1 MENNLLNIRFS
12 DPAYGMYVHRV
23 MRELGRRDPEL
34 GGLAAAV
41 TQVPLIIGDSFFLH
55 YSLSPIIRT
64 VTNPDKVL
72 EDFRVSMLDYSR
84 SKDFRMA
91 RTVTALDEDMSLLL
105 SYRFAEVFLK
115 KLKEKVE
122 EEARRRGVDE
132 ERVRQAL
139 ASLGSMMASG
149 EGGQGGGAVGP
160 QPPQGGGQGQG
171 GDVVDAG
178 VGAGSPA
185 QMNAQ
190 LPEDVADV
198 VKSAVNGLRGDLK
211 DVVKKAFK
219 KAREDV
225 ERVDDVREVF
235 GGKGPGGGVGG
246 TGAGSEAGGFE
257 MLLRLSDMLRDADVR
272 EIVALGKKLSESLP
286 RMVKRL
292 RERGR
297 RGEEV
302 FGYYRTERLDR
313 VIATEL
319 ALPDDLFYARL
330 ASGGLLARE
339 YASLY
344 EGAYYVLVDKSGS
357 MDGVKT
363 VWARSVAVALFRL
376 ARLKG
381 RKFFLRF
388 FDAEVKEL
396 ITDPLKAF
404 ETLVSVKSDGGT
416 SIDAALE
423 RAVKDL
429 RERRVKG
436 TSTIII
442 ITDGEDEVS
451 FEASELRAVNA
462 TLVAVMIRGD
472 NESLRKLAEESGGEY
487 LRVKPDEKGA
497 LRLLREVG

>member
-12 DPAYGMYVHRV
+12 DPAYGMYVRKV

-34 GGLAAAV
+34 GGLATAV
-41 TQVPLIIGDSFFLH
+41 SQVPLIIGDSFFLH

-64 VTNPDKVL
+64 MTNPDKVL

-105 SYRFAEVFLK
+105 SYRFAEAFLK

-132 ERVRQAL
+132 DRVRQAL

-149 EGGQGGGAVGP
+149 GGGQEGGAVEP
-160 QPPQGGGQGQG
+160 QPSQGGGQGELPE
-171 GDVVDAG
+171 
-178 VGAGSPA
+178 S
-185 QMNAQ
+185 

-198 VKSAVNGLRGDLK
+198 VKSAVNELRGDLK

-235 GGKGPGGGVGG
+235 GGKGRGGGVGG

-272 EIVALGKKLSESLP
+272 EIVTLGKKLSESLP

-313 VIATEL
+313 VIAREL

-381 RKFFLRF
+381 GRFFLRF
-388 FDAEVKEL
+388 FDAEVKEM
-396 ITDPLKAF
+396 ITDPLTAF

-442 ITDGEDEVS
+442 ITDGEDEVN

>member
-1 MENNLLNIRFS
+1 MEKLENNLLNIRSS
-12 DPAYGMYVHRV
+12 DPAYGMYVRRV
-23 MRELGRRDPEL
+23 LKELGKRDPEL

-41 TQVPLIIGDSFFLH
+41 PQVPFIIGDSFFLH
-55 YSLSPIIRT
+55 YSLSPMIRVT
-64 VTNPDKVL
+64 TNPDNVL
-72 EDFRVSMLDYSR
+72 EEFRVSMLDYSK

-105 SYRFAEVFLK
+105 SYRFAEAFLK

-122 EEARRRGVDE
+122 EEARERGVDE
-132 ERVRQAL
+132 DRVRQVL
-139 ASLGSMMASG
+139 ASLGAVMASG
-149 EGGQGGGAVGP
+149 GGDQEGGAVGP
-160 QPPQGGGQGQG
+160 QPSQGGQGQG
-171 GDVVDAG
+171 ELPDQ
-178 VGAGSPA
+178 S
-185 QMNAQ
+185 

-198 VKSAVNGLRGDLK
+198 VKSAVNELRGGLK
-211 DVVKKAFK
+211 DVVKKAFR

-225 ERVDDVREVF
+225 ERVEDVREVF
-235 GGKGPGGGVGG
+235 GGKGRGGGVGG

-257 MLLRLSDMLRDADVR
+257 MLLSLSEMLRDADVR
-272 EIVALGKKLSESLP
+272 EIIALGKKLSESLP

-313 VIATEL
+313 VIAREL
-319 ALPDDLFYARL
+319 ALPDDLFYARI

-339 YASLY
+339 YASLF

-396 ITDPLKAF
+396 ITDPLTAF

-451 FEASELRAVNA
+451 FKPSELRAVNA

-487 LRVKPDEKGA
+487 MRVKPDEKGA
-497 LRLLREVG
+497 LRLLREVE